1 MKPDYGV
8 RLRELDR
15 TLREVRAELMR
26 KRRAEEE
33 ILEVLERIPHQRG
46 RKDILA
52 VIRHIDEMVEISA
65 PLDFEVTEGTVWLP
79 SGARVTEIKFV
90 HKRTAYNLLVCYE
103 LDGES
108 RVNGL
113 KRKDVVLTSL
123 HEEVLRFLRQV
134 VIPRLRRDTWKLEG
148 FRRRL
153 LFEFSREILL
163 HDL

>member
-1 MKPDYGV
+1 V

-26 KRRAEEE
+26 KRKAEEG
-33 ILEVLERIPHQRG
+33 ILEVLERIPQERD

-52 VIRHIDEMVEISA
+52 VTRHIDELVEISA
-65 PLDFEVTEGTVWLP
+65 PLDLEVREGTVWLP

-90 HKRTAYNLLVCYE
+90 HKRTAYALLACYE
-103 LDGES
+103 LNGES
-108 RVNGL
+108 RVNRLG
-113 KRKDVVLTSL
+113 RDVVLTSL
-123 HEEVLRFLRQV
+123 HGEVLRFLRQV
-134 VIPRLRRDTWKLEG
+134 VIPRLRRDARQLEE
-148 FRRRL
+148 FTRRL